1 MFEWIEWTAHLA
13 EGSVAS
19 PWLYLG
25 LFALAAIDGVIPAVP
40 SESAVISVGV
50 VAATGHADL
59 ALVIVAGGLGAL
71 AGDHL
76 AYALGRVFGGRLD
89 RRPARRT
96 RRRAALERAQDLLR
110 RRGPSLLVVSRYI
123 PGGRTATTLAAG
135 SVRLRLRTFTA
146 VTALAG
152 ATWATTSAL
161 IGYLGGRAF
170 EDRPLAGIAV
180 GIGVSLVLA
189 TLVELVHRRRTGT
202 GTSELGGETAP
213 GGASTP
219 PSSRESSPPR
229 ERVAA

>member
-1 MFEWIEWTAHLA
+1 MFEWMAHLA
-13 EGSVAS
+13 EGSVS
-19 PWLYLG
+19 GPWLYLG
-25 LFALAAIDGVIPAVP
+25 LFALAAIDGVFPAVP

-50 VAATGHADL
+50 VAATGDADL
-59 ALVIVAGGLGAL
+59 ALVIASGALGAL

-76 AYALGRVFGGRLD
+76 GYALGRAASGRLD
-89 RRPARRT
+89 RPTRHRT
-96 RRRAALERAQDLLR
+96 RRRAALGAAQDLLR
-110 RRGPSLLVVSRYI
+110 RRGPSLLVVSRYV

-170 EDRPLAGIAV
+170 EEQPLAGIAV

-189 TLVELVHRRRTGT
+189 AVVEVVHRRRTAPAIDV
-202 GTSELGGETAP
+202 GGERALL
-213 GGASTP
+213 AVVAA
-219 PSSRESSPPR
+219 PSSQDGEVRRRGRE
-229 ERVAA
+229 AA

>member
-1 MFEWIEWTAHLA
+1 MHLA

-19 PWLYLG
+19 PWVYLG

-50 VAATGHADL
+50 VAATGDADL
-59 ALVIVAGGLGAL
+59 ALVILAGGLGAL

-76 AYALGRVFGGRLD
+76 AYALGRALGGRLD
-89 RRPARRT
+89 RPSGGDRRT
-96 RRRAALERAQDLLR
+96 RRRVALAKAQDLLR
-110 RRGPSLLVVSRYI
+110 RRGPSLLIVSRYI

-152 ATWATTSAL
+152 TAWATTSAL

-189 TLVELVHRRRTGT
+189 ALVELAHRPRARWSRGPEPGVHPT
-202 GTSELGGETAP
+202 ELEEKIDDAL
-213 GGASTP
+213 
-219 PSSRESSPPR
+219 
-229 ERVAA
+229 AA